1 MVDVSQKAITERQA
15 VAQAIVRLG
24 EQLFI
29 LLKEEGSTSKGPVF
43 QTAIIAGI
51 QGAKKTSEIIPMCHP
66 LPLSGVEIETELIDG
81 LAVLTATVRTTGQT
95 GVEMEALT
103 AASVAALTLYDMCK
117 SVTKGM
123 VIESVRL
130 LKKTGGKSGVYSA
143 ATLRK
148 IPNSPGHEDHTPQN
162 SDPQNSTPLV

>member
-1 MVDVSQKAITERQA
+1 MVDVSHKVITERKA
-15 VAQAIVRLG
+15 VAQAVVRLG
-24 EQLFI
+24 EELFE
-29 LLKEEGSTSKGPVF
+29 LLKEEGNTSKGPVF

-66 LPLSGVEIETELIDG
+66 LPLSGVEIETELADG
-81 LAVLTATVRTTGQT
+81 LALLTATVRTTGKT

-123 VIESVRL
+123 VIESVHL
-130 LKKTGGKSGVYSA
+130 LHKTGGKSGDYYSVSFHQK
-143 ATLRK
+143 T
-148 IPNSPGHEDHTPQN
+148 NSPGHEDSPPQV
-162 SDPQNSTPLV
+162 SISQNTTPLA